1 MDYKKL
7 LNEHQYEAVT
17 TSSQYVRIIAGAGS
31 GKTRVLTYRIAYLI
45 GELQV
50 PAWNILAITF
60 TNKVAKE
67 MKERAEQIVPEATL
81 DLKISTFHSFCAR
94 FLRQEIPTLGYPSH
108 FTILD
113 EDDQKQLVKTIAVDE
128 GYQRSNEIV
137 DLTLNYIGYNK
148 MQGRYPEDIV
158 IGKVE
163 AYPQEK
169 ECLRLWQIYEYKMHK
184 MQTLDFDDL
193 LLKTIMILEKHPDIQ
208 QRWLRKIAHILVDE
222 FQDTNDVQYR
232 LIKLLMKPTTC
243 LYVVGDPDQTIYT
256 WRGANQNIILDL
268 TNEYPVDTII
278 LDRNY
283 RSTSKILDTANRLI
297 DHNRK
302 RVKKNLYTENGPGT
316 DIVKYRGFTSDEEAD
331 FVMREIMSLAR
342 LPGFTYRD
350 VAILYRSSYLTLPFE
365 KTFMARHIPYV
376 IFGGVR
382 FYQRKE
388 IKDVLAYFRL
398 LINGKDDVSFERI
411 INIPK
416 RKIGERSVELIKGE
430 AKQNEYSLLE
440 YFQYLNPEKTAIKE
454 RMLYELLKMKDIILK
469 YRERLV
475 GNVEAYSE
483 VLKEYV
489 MELGYFDYLKEEDN
503 GDERIE
509 NVHALFQDVHDFLK
523 RNPESSFN
531 TYMENVALTSA
542 QDDMND
548 GNYVSLMTIHTA
560 KGLEFKYVFV
570 VGVNEGVFPSA
581 RTLEENA
588 YIGLEEERRLC
599 YVAFT
604 RARERLY
611 VTCNTDYSFILSSR
625 KQPSRFYKEAG
636 IDFER
641 TPRRYGIDEDTPTL
655 VQKRSDVIFDDIPR
669 NHEVFHSGDRV
680 IHKNF
685 GEGIVLSVIDNTI
698 IDVDF
703 PEVGR
708 KKLMANHPSIS
719 KVKNESDLS

>member
-17 TSSQYVRIIAGAGS
+17 TSNQFVRIIAGAGS
-31 GKTRVLTYRIAYLI
+31 GKTRVLTYRIAYLLS
-45 GELQV
+45 ELQV
-50 PAWNILAITF
+50 PAWKILAITF
-60 TNKVAKE
+60 TNKVAAE
-67 MKERAEQIVPEATL
+67 MKERAAQIVPDASA

-94 FLRQEIPTLGYPSH
+94 FLRQEILLLGYPSH

-113 EDDQKQLVKTIAVDE
+113 DDDQKQLVKTIAVSE

-137 DLTLNYIGYNK
+137 ELTLNYIGYNK
-148 MQGRYPEDIV
+148 MQGRYPDDMSL
-158 IGKVE
+158 GKMEV
-163 AYPQEK
+163 YPQEK
-169 ECLRLWQIYEYKMHK
+169 ECLRLWHIYETRMRE
-184 MQTLDFDDL
+184 MLTLDFDDL
-193 LLKTIMILEKHPDIQ
+193 LLKTI
-208 QRWLRKIAHILVDE
+208 HILDQYPEVRTRWQKKIDHILIDE

-232 LIKLLMKPTTC
+232 LVKLLMRPSTC

-268 TNEYPVDTII
+268 TEEYPVDTII

-283 RSTSKILDTANRLI
+283 RSTSKILDTANKLI

-302 RVKKNLYTENGPGT
+302 RVKKNLYTENGPGS
-316 DIVKYRGFTSDEEAD
+316 DIVKYRGYTMDEEAD
-331 FVMREIMSLAR
+331 FVMREITSLAR
-342 LPGFTYRD
+342 TPGFSYRD
-350 VAILYRSSYLTLPFE
+350 VAVLYRSSYLTLPFE
-365 KTFMARHIPYV
+365 KAFMARHIPYV
-376 IFGGVR
+376 IFGGLR

-398 LINGKDDVSFERI
+398 LINGKDDISFERI

-416 RKIGERSVELIKGE
+416 RGIGERSVELIKSE
-430 AKQNEYSLLE
+430 AKKSEYSLLE
-440 YFQYLNPEKTAIKE
+440 YFQYLDKDKTAIKP
-454 RMLYELLKMKDIILK
+454 RMLDALLKMKETIIK
-469 YRERLV
+469 YRERLE

-483 VLKEYV
+483 VLKDFIV
-489 MELGYFDYLKEEDN
+489 DLNYFEYLKEEEN

-509 NVHALFQDVHDFLK
+509 NVRALFQDVHDFLK
-523 RNPESSFN
+523 RNPESNFN

-542 QDDMND
+542 QDEMND

-588 YIGLEEERRLC
+588 YLGLEEERRLC

-604 RARERLY
+604 RAREKLY

-625 KQPSRFYKEAG
+625 KQPSRFFKEAG

-641 TPRRYGIDEDTPTL
+641 TPRRYGIDEDAPGF
-655 VQKRSDVIFDDIPR
+655 VQKRSDVVFDDVPR
-669 NHEVFHSGDRV
+669 QNATFHAGDHV
-680 IHKNF
+680 LHKNF
-685 GEGIVLSVIDNTI
+685 GEGIVLSVVDNTI
-698 IDVDF
+698 IDVEF

-708 KKLMANHPSIS
+708 KKLMANHPSITKLTS
-719 KVKNESDLS
+719 ESDLS